1 MAQSN
6 AGKYRLL
13 VVDDEKDNAE
23 LIVRTALRCGY
34 ESFPVYY
41 ARTLR
46 EIIPHWQPHVISF
59 DLGLPD
65 VEGFEL
71 LSALKSVQY
80 SGELIIISGQPEWFR
95 KRAAQF
101 ASLSGLRVTANLEKP
116 IDVAQLRDLLTTT
129 KASLFLSL
137 LKLRPSSSKSD
148 EKAKAPKPG

>member
-1 MAQSN
+1 MGEGN
-6 AGKYRLL
+6 AVKYRLL
-13 VVDDEKDNAE
+13 VVDDDKDNAE

-34 ESFPVYY
+34 ESFPVYN

-46 EIIPHWQPHVISF
+46 EIIPHWQPHIISF

-95 KRAAQF
+95 NRAAQF

-116 IDVAQLRDLLTTT
+116 INVGQLRDLLTTA
-129 KASLFLSL
+129 KANMFLSL
-137 LKLRPSSSKSD
+137 LKLRRTTNP
-148 EKAKAPKPG
+148 EAKAKA